1 VPRHLVKDY
10 FYGGVFGWDQH
21 LNKWTLSKAGY
32 LPQCRWASSNQLVF
46 LEQRLDFPQQGILP
60 TDSLHTWTVSLALPW
75 VSSTPTYP
83 ADFGIASLHNGM
95 SQFLKMNLFLYI
107 DTFYPFCLSEGP
119 WPMQWVSPGVG
130 LVWGT
135 QQKMDV
141 FVTNLVDTWSFRLC
155 TFVTLREQDYIFKW
169 LKRKSWYALQSGNSG
184 LNSTTATSWLCALE
198 HISLNLISPGVRWI
212 LKMTLG
218 SSGSVCTLNHVQLFA
233 TLWTVACQVPLSMA
247 GKNTGVGCHI
257 LLQGICLTQGSNLC
271 LLPCQTY
278 SSPLRHMGSPGLSGG
293 LSKPINVEYGWH
305 KLSAKQRVVV
315 MTKCLSFHQ
324 LPLAGTWV
332 FLWFR
337 QDYCSN
343 KIHWQK
349 NSFSWKRVFALL
361 IFYPWCALEDKCTSV
376 F

>member
-1 VPRHLVKDY
+1 
-10 FYGGVFGWDQH
+10 
-21 LNKWTLSKAGY
+21 
-32 LPQCRWASSNQLVF
+32 
-46 LEQRLDFPQQGILP
+46 
-60 TDSLHTWTVSLALPW
+60 
-75 VSSTPTYP
+75 
-83 ADFGIASLHNGM
+83 
-95 SQFLKMNLFLYI
+95 MNLFLYI

-247 GKNTGVGCHI
+247 GKNTGVDRHA
-257 LLQGICLTQGSNLC
+257 LLQGIFPTQGSNPP
-271 LLPCQTY
+271 LLG
-278 SSPLRHMGSPGLSGG
+278 PLHWQMGS
-293 LSKPINVEYGWH
+293 
-305 KLSAKQRVVV
+305 
-315 MTKCLSFHQ
+315 
-324 LPLAGTWV
+324 LPLSLLGFPNAKARFERLYTV
-332 FLWFR
+332 CTHLH
-337 QDYCSN
+337 DILEKTNLSD
-343 KIHWQK
+343 QK
-349 NSFSWKRVFALL
+349 TYQWS
-361 IFYPWCALEDKCTSV
+361 
-376 F
+376 